1 MRERLIWFYNP
12 ECDYCIDMEEDVKQF
27 ASQRG
32 AELILVRAGIIDE
45 ETGEPQV
52 PALMFI
58 HPKTENHIFLGR
70 FCLEALRYT
79 LENG

>member
-1 MRERLIWFYNP
+1 MPKRLIWFYN
-12 ECDYCIDMEEDVKQF
+12 EDCEYCTEMDHEIKRFCRQM
-27 ASQRG
+27 G
-32 AELILVRAGIIDE
+32 AELIIVTAGIIDE

-52 PALMFI
+52 PALMYTD
-58 HPKTENHIFLGR
+58 PKTENHIFLGR